1 MIEGVAGV
9 IIWTD
14 RLEEMSAFYRNSL
27 GLEPH
32 SVRPDFVAFRW
43 GDVRLS
49 IGAHTLV
56 KGGAKDPY
64 RIMVNLSVRD
74 IHSYYKDALGRGVRF
89 VRPPEQEHWGGYVA
103 TLEDP
108 DGNLVQL
115 LELRDA
121 KGKPYQQ

>member
-14 RLEEMSAFYRNSL
+14 RLEEMSDFYRNDL

-43 GDVRLS
+43 GDMRLS
-49 IGAHTLV
+49 IGAHDHV
-56 KGGAKDPY
+56 RGSAKDPY
-64 RIMVNLSVRD
+64 RIMINLSVGD
-74 IHSYYKDALGRGVRF
+74 IHTFYEESLGRGVRF

-108 DGNLVQL
+108 DGNLLQL
-115 LELRDA
+115 LQLRDTE
-121 KGKPYQQ
+121 GNPYQQ

>member
-9 IIWTD
+9 IIWTE
-14 RLEEMSAFYRNSL
+14 RLEEMSNFYRNSL

-49 IGAHTLV
+49 IGAHDLV
-56 KGGAKDPY
+56 KGEAKDPY

-74 IHSYYKDALGRGVRF
+74 IHSFYEDALGRGVRF

-108 DGNLVQL
+108 DGNLIQL
-115 LELRDA
+115 LQLRDTE
-121 KGKPYQQ
+121 GKPYQR